1 MFKKGQK
8 VRVIKADPDFKVDK
22 EYLGK
27 TGVIFNDDYLSPFPY
42 LVEFEDGRTIGFKEN
57 QLELITNQKEV
68 SMPPIYILKKET
80 HNLKKGAVLEP
91 DGCYENGNYW
101 YVPQDK
107 ADIKF
112 PFKDR
117 DLLVSKGQAEKQP
130 EWFEKVELVPVPS
143 NKMAQVKKILKGK

>member
-1 MFKKGQK
+1 MKYKVGQK
-8 VRVIKADPDFKVDK
+8 VRCVVKGCIGYGRQGVVT
-22 EYLGK
+22 EVRENGR
-27 TGVIFNDDYLSPFPY
+27 VIFREQEDRERECWDEPSHLRLVISP
-42 LVEFEDGRTIGFKEN
+42 
-57 QLELITNQKEV
+57 KEV